1 MAAKERILIVES
13 DPDISDFLARQV
25 LKPLGFNVQIVND
38 ASNAIHQ
45 AIQFSPDLII
55 SDVNLPGLS
64 GKDLLV
70 ALNAQG
76 LKMPVI
82 VIAGKGDENTVIQA
96 FRLGASDYLLWPA
109 RETQIISAVER
120 ALKQVRE
127 ARERQLL
134 DSQLKEANEQLHQRV
149 RELTTLFGV
158 GKAVVSI
165 TDQRVRFDKI
175 VEGMLYVAEADFS
188 YLLLRE
194 ENSKTFLLSAHRN
207 LPEAWAKK
215 VGQPFDDG
223 ISSLV
228 ALSGETLAIDGEP
241 LKRFKVAGLGQS
253 AVVVPIKIQK
263 EVIGL
268 LVVIRK
274 EKQAFDRNMQVLL
287 EAVADYA
294 SISLLHARLFRA
306 LQETAEAAQNGEKRK
321 YELLQSLRQEV
332 MDNLRPVVYPLG
344 LLMTGKMG
352 ALTDEQQQ
360 ALQSA
365 QVAIQR
371 VLQIVSEKQP
381 SIPLS
386 TARK

>member
-25 LKPLGFNVQIVND
+25 LKPLGFNVQIVSD

-45 AIQFSPDLII
+45 AIQLSPDLII

-109 RETQIISAVER
+109 RETEIISAVER

-194 ENSKTFLLSAHRN
+194 ENSKTFLLSAHRT

-360 ALQSA
+360 ALQTA

-381 SIPLS
+381 SLPL
-386 TARK
+386 TTIKK

>member
-1 MAAKERILIVES
+1 MAIKERILLVENA
-13 DPDISDFLARQV
+13 PDISDVIARQA
-25 LKPLGFNVQIVND
+25 LRPLGFNVQVVSD
-38 ASNAIHQ
+38 VSNAIQQ

-76 LKMPVI
+76 LKMPTI
-82 VIAGKGDENTVIQA
+82 VIAKRGDENTVIQS
-96 FRLGASDYLLWPA
+96 FRLGATDYLLWPV
-109 RETQIISAVER
+109 REAEIISAVER

-127 ARERQLL
+127 GRERQLL
-134 DSQLKEANEQLHQRV
+134 DLQLKETNEQLQQRV
-149 RELTTLFGV
+149 RELTTIFGV

-165 TDQRVRFDKI
+165 ADQRIRLDKI
-175 VEGMLYVAEADFS
+175 VEGMLYVAEAEYG

-207 LPEAWAKK
+207 LPEAWVKM

-223 ISSLV
+223 IGSLV
-228 ALSGETLAIDGEP
+228 ALSGETLAIEGEP
-241 LKRFKVAGLGQS
+241 LKRFKVSSLGQS
-253 AVVVPIKIQK
+253 AVVVPVKIQK

-268 LVVIRK
+268 LVVIRR
-274 EKQAFDRNMQVLL
+274 EKLAFDRNMQILL

-306 LQETAEAAQNGEKRK
+306 LQETADAAQEGDKRK
-321 YELLQSLRQEV
+321 VELLQSLQQAV
-332 MDNLRPVVYPLG
+332 NDNLRPVVYPIG
-344 LLMTGKMG
+344 LMLAGKMG
-352 ALTDEQQQ
+352 PITDEQHQ
-360 ALQSA
+360 ALQTA

-371 VLQIVSEKQP
+371 VLHIISEKQAFSP
-381 SIPLS
+381 MKP
-386 TARK
+386 AKN

>member
-1 MAAKERILIVES
+1 MAAKERILIVER

-25 LKPLGFNVQIVND
+25 LKPLGFNVQIVSD

-45 AIQFSPDLII
+45 AIQLSPDLII

-109 RETQIISAVER
+109 RETEIISAVER

-360 ALQSA
+360 ALQTA

-381 SIPLS
+381 SLPL
-386 TARK
+386 TTIKK

>member
-1 MAAKERILIVES
+1 MVAKERILLVES
-13 DPDISDFLARQV
+13 DPDISDFIARQA
-25 LKPLGFNVQIVND
+25 LKPLGFNIQVVSD
-38 ASNAIHQ
+38 ASDAIHQ

-70 ALNAQG
+70 ALSAQG
-76 LKMPVI
+76 LNMPVI
-82 VIAGKGDENTVIQA
+82 VIAQKGDENTVIQA
-96 FRLGASDYLLWPA
+96 FRLGAGDYLLWPA
-109 RETQIISAVER
+109 RETEIISSVER

-127 ARERQLL
+127 TRERQLL
-134 DSQLKEANEQLHQRV
+134 DSQLKDANEQLQQRV

-165 TDQRVRFDKI
+165 TDQRLRFDKI
-175 VEGMLYVAEADFS
+175 VEGMLYVADADFS

-194 ENSKTFLLSAHRN
+194 ENSKTFLLTAHRN
-207 LPEAWAKK
+207 LPEGWAKK

-241 LKRFKVAGLGQS
+241 LKRFKVASLGQS
-253 AVVVPIKIQK
+253 AVVVPVKIQK

-268 LVVIRK
+268 LIVIRK
-274 EKQAFDRNMQVLL
+274 EKRTFDRNMQVLL
-287 EAVADYA
+287 DAVADYA
-294 SISLLHARLFRA
+294 SISILHARLFRA
-306 LQETAEAAQNGEKRK
+306 LHETAEKAQDGENRK
-321 YELLQSLRQEV
+321 FEMLQSLRQEV
-332 MDNLRPVVYPLG
+332 LDNLRPVVYPLG

-352 ALTDEQQQ
+352 ALTDEQQG
-360 ALQSA
+360 ALQTA
-365 QVAIQR
+365 QTAIQR

-381 SIPLS
+381 SVPLKS
-386 TARK
+386 VKK

>member
-1 MAAKERILIVES
+1 
-13 DPDISDFLARQV
+13 
-25 LKPLGFNVQIVND
+25 
-38 ASNAIHQ
+38 
-45 AIQFSPDLII
+45 
-55 SDVNLPGLS
+55 
-64 GKDLLV
+64 
-70 ALNAQG
+70 
-76 LKMPVI
+76 
-82 VIAGKGDENTVIQA
+82 
-96 FRLGASDYLLWPA
+96 
-109 RETQIISAVER
+109 
-120 ALKQVRE
+120 VRE

-134 DSQLKEANEQLHQRV
+134 DNQLRETNEQLQQRV
-149 RELTTLFGV
+149 RELTTLFGM

-165 TDQRVRFDKI
+165 TDQRIRLDKI
-175 VEGMLYVAEADFS
+175 VEGMLYVAEADYS

-274 EKQAFDRNMQVLL
+274 EKLTFDRNMQVLL

-306 LQETAEAAQNGEKRK
+306 LQETADAAQDGEKRK

-332 MDNLRPVVYPLG
+332 LDNLRPVVYPMG
-344 LLMTGKMG
+344 LLLAGKMG
-352 ALTDEQQQ
+352 SISDDQQH
-360 ALQSA
+360 ALQTA
-365 QVAIQR
+365 QAAIQR
-371 VLQIVSEKQP
+371 VLQIVSDKQP
-381 SIPLS
+381 SLPLN
-386 TARK
+386 TAKK

>member
-25 LKPLGFNVQIVND
+25 LKPLGFNVQIVSD

-45 AIQFSPDLII
+45 AIQLSPDLII

-109 RETQIISAVER
+109 RETEIISAVER

-360 ALQSA
+360 ALQTA

-381 SIPLS
+381 SLPL
-386 TARK
+386 TTIKK

>member
-25 LKPLGFNVQIVND
+25 LKPLGFNVQIVSD

-45 AIQFSPDLII
+45 AIQFSPDLIV

-109 RETQIISAVER
+109 RETEIISAVER

-360 ALQSA
+360 ALQTA

-381 SIPLS
+381 SLPL
-386 TARK
+386 TTIKK